1 MFHHSIYEL
10 RHIYGD
16 VFYQLYRRLG
26 RISDPFHVY
35 GLPAILSG
43 LYLLSGQH
51 FCFKVRKSKN
61 FILLEYFIN
70 SVKYIVLFL
79 LHDVRFDCQ
88 NPFQN

>member
-1 MFHHSIYEL
+1 MFHHSVYEL

-35 GLPAILSG
+35 GLPAILSS

-51 FCFKVRKSKN
+51 FCFKVRKSKKI
-61 FILLEYFIN
+61 ILLTININ
-70 SVKYIVLFL
+70 SVKLYV
-79 LHDVRFDCQ
+79 
-88 NPFQN
+88 